1 MFGLSGFISFLR
13 DAFRP
18 GALHFVKD
26 PQSED
31 AQPIRELVEVPT
43 RTQLNK
49 LSRSALMYGSTILV
63 SLGVVSWGGRYFFPS
78 VLPLRWHPGRV
89 LIRTTSLN
97 AQTLAFGP
105 SVRARG
111 PRLRRPHR
119 GPSLLEQLRLVR
131 SRADGRHDGR
141 RATTASLL
149 LPLRQT
155 CVGDGQRSLTW
166 QA

>member
-13 DAFRP
+13 DVFRP

-78 VLPLRWHPGRV
+78 ALPLRWHPG
-89 LIRTTSLN
+89 
-97 AQTLAFGP
+97 
-105 SVRARG
+105 
-111 PRLRRPHR
+111 
-119 GPSLLEQLRLVR
+119 
-131 SRADGRHDGR
+131 
-141 RATTASLL
+141 
-149 LPLRQT
+149 
-155 CVGDGQRSLTW
+155 
-166 QA
+166 